1 MSGEVVVGWRWSGL
15 MLPRWWPAVGSSTEK
30 YFRLG
35 DLSTLENRCFWVLRR
50 IQRQQLGLLSPERD
64 VDVCSPTYGLPA
76 SHRGERASPHG
87 GPLTLACAMQS
98 LVDGKFFMFLH
109 TSLS

>member
-15 MLPRWWPAVGSSTEK
+15 MLPRWWSAVGSSTEK

-50 IQRQQLGLLSPERD
+50 IQRQQLGLSSPERD
-64 VDVCSPTYGLPA
+64 VDVCNLRTLFLEFT
-76 SHRGERASPHG
+76 GEKDRHHMVTPRH
-87 GPLTLACAMQS
+87 
-98 LVDGKFFMFLH
+98 
-109 TSLS
+109 